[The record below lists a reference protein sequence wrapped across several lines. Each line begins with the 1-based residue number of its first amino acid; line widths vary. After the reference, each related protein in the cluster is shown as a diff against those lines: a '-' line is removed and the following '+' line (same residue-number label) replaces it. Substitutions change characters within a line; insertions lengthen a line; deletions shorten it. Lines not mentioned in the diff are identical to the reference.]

1 MRKPPKSLVIFVI
14 LIVLLGSGTAVFYY
28 KNIQAKAD
36 VTPAYTIVT
45 VVKKDIK
52 VALSADGK
60 ADLTVRNLKFSG
72 NGILKELFVQEGQ
85 TVHKGDVL
93 ARLDAS
99 NLENQV
105 KQAEANYNAA
115 VAKYQRLL
123 EGPSAV
129 DIQAKKVAVASAEE
143 NLKVEQAVYDYKLKS
158 LNDESL
164 NNGKTTDGDI
174 LAEEIKLKAAKAQLE
189 TAQAQL
195 AQLTPTDQYDLAA
208 AKETVNQMAASL
220 AIAKKNLEDTS
231 LVAPA
236 DGLVMAVNGSV
247 GELISSTASGS
258 DSSTGTGFIVLA
270 DNQNIKVIANV
281 IEDDIG
287 KITVGQD
294 VEVSFN
300 ALQDTTFTGK
310 VTSISPNPVIDA
322 SGIVTYEVSA
332 ILANPENTIKSGM
345 TGSVSFISQQAK
357 GVLTIPV
364 EAVTRVNGAPSVE
377 VQHPDGTS
385 GYVPVKTG
393 LTDGKIVEVKSGLKG
408 GDKVL
413 LRKQVKN
420 K

>member
-1 MRKPPKSLVIFVI
+1 MRRPPKSIMISVI
-14 LIVLLGSGTAVFYY
+14 LIVLLGSGTIYYY
-28 KNIQAKAD
+28 KSSQAKAKVAPTFTT
-36 VTPAYTIVT
+36 VTA
-45 VVKKDIK
+45 VKKDVKI
-52 VALSADGK
+52 ALSADSK
-60 ADLTVRNLKFSG
+60 ADSPVRNLKFSG
-72 NGILKELFVQEGQ
+72 NGLLEDLFVQEGQ
-85 TVHKGDVL
+85 EVHKGDVL
-93 ARLDAS
+93 ARIDSS

-115 VAKYQRLL
+115 VAKYQRIL

-129 DIQAKKVAVASAEE
+129 DIQAKKVLVASAEE

-158 LNDESL
+158 LNDVSS

-189 TAQAQL
+189 TAKAQL
-195 AQLTPTDQYDLAA
+195 AQLTPPNQYDLAA
-208 AKETVNQMAASL
+208 AQETVNQLAASL
-220 AIAKKNLEDTS
+220 AIARKNLTDTS

-247 GELISSTASGS
+247 GELITSTVSGS
-258 DSSTGTGFIVLA
+258 DSSSGTGFIVLA
-270 DNQNIKVIANV
+270 DNQTIKVIANV

-287 KITVGQD
+287 KITLGQE

-300 ALQDTTFTGK
+300 AQQDTTFTGK
-310 VTSISPNPVIDA
+310 VTSISPNPVIDQ

-332 ILANPENTIKSGM
+332 SLANPENTIRSGM
-345 TGSVSFISQQAK
+345 TGSVSFISLQVK

-364 EAVTRVNGAPSVE
+364 EAVVRVNGSPSVE

-385 GYVPVKTG
+385 GYVTVKTG
-393 LTDGKIVEVKSGLKG
+393 LTDGKIVEVKSGLNG

-413 LRKQVKN
+413 VKKQVKT
-420 K
+420 

>member
-1 MRKPPKSLVIFVI
+1 MRKPPKSIMISVI
-14 LIVLLGSGTAVFYY
+14 LIVLLGSGTAIYFY
-28 KNIQAKAD
+28 KSSQAKAN
-36 VTPAYTIVT
+36 VTPTFTTVT
-45 VVKKDIK
+45 VVKKDVKI
-52 VALSADGK
+52 ALSADSK
-60 ADLTVRNLKFSG
+60 ADSPVRNLKFSG
-72 NGILKELFVQEGQ
+72 SGLLEDLFVQEGQ
-85 TVHKGDVL
+85 AVHKGDVL
-93 ARLDAS
+93 ARLDSS

-105 KQAEANYNAA
+105 KQAEANYNVA
-115 VAKYQRLL
+115 VAKYQRVL
-123 EGPSAV
+123 EGPSDV
-129 DIQAKKVAVASAEE
+129 DLQAKKVLVTSAEE

-158 LNDESL
+158 LNDVSS

-174 LAEEIKLKAAKAQLE
+174 LAEEIKLKASKAQLE
-189 TAQAQL
+189 TAKAQL
-195 AQLTPTDQYDLAA
+195 AQLTPPNQYDLAA
-208 AKETVNQMAASL
+208 AQETVNQLAASL
-220 AIAKKNLEDTS
+220 AIARKNLQDTS

-247 GELISSTASGS
+247 GELITSTASGS
-258 DSSTGTGFIVLA
+258 DSSASAGFIVLA
-270 DNQNIKVIANV
+270 DNQYVEAIAKV

-287 KITVGQD
+287 KITLGQD

-345 TGSVSFISQQAK
+345 TGSVSFISHQVK

-364 EAVTRVNGAPSVE
+364 EAVGRVNGTPSVE
-377 VQHPDGTS
+377 VQNPDGTS

-393 LTDGKIVEVKSGLKG
+393 LTDGKIVEVKSGLNG

-413 LRKQVKN
+413 IRKQVKN

>member
-1 MRKPPKSLVIFVI
+1 MRKPPKSLVISVI
-14 LIVLLGSGTAVFYY
+14 LILLLGSGTIVYY
-28 KNIQAKAD
+28 KNSQAKAK
-36 VTPAYTIVT
+36 VTPAYTTVT
-45 VVKKDIK
+45 VIKKDVK
-52 VALSADGK
+52 LALSADGK

-72 NGILKELFVQEGQ
+72 SGILKELFVQEGQ

-129 DIQAKKVAVASAEE
+129 DIQAKQVLVASAEE

-189 TAQAQL
+189 TAKAQL
-195 AQLTPTDQYDLAA
+195 AQLTPPDQYDLAA

-220 AIAKKNLEDTS
+220 AIAQKNLEDTS

-258 DSSTGTGFIVLA
+258 DSSTGIGFIVLA
-270 DNQNIKVIANV
+270 DNQNIKAIANV

-287 KITVGQD
+287 KITLGQD

-300 ALQDTTFTGK
+300 ALQDTTFIGK

-332 ILANPENTIKSGM
+332 ILVNPENTLKSGM
-345 TGSVSFISQQAK
+345 TGSVSFIAQQAK

-364 EAVTRVNGAPSVE
+364 EAVGRVNGAPSVE

-393 LTDGKIVEVKSGLKG
+393 LTDGKIVEVKNGLNG